1 MRTKLYLV
9 FFLAVLAG
17 TQKSIAQPI
26 DTLIYTMKYLGNTN
40 PYYEK
45 CTVIISDE
53 VYPPTGTYAGFF
65 APSVEERINVDFGT
79 DNTISTITTWS
90 FIVDSASGPVVT
102 FEQDYATDLGVNTG
116 LPNVPASSSTYKP
129 VAMFTFPKGVYTA
142 NFFPESEVYFMLN
155 IPRPIIT
162 LNNPVAQY
170 CPYDTVQ
177 LNAGMWGSEAGL
189 TFNWYFYTTNRSDTT
204 LLTSV
209 STPAFNLIPSQYP
222 ALMSLINGST
232 SNQNINFYCI
242 AVGTNN
248 ASPPSLFNSLQF
260 SPPPPSIGSISST
273 DACPNVPTGAAGTIT
288 LQNVVA
294 ADSCRYILRNG
305 LNNTSTCDPLNGSCL
320 DVAASGT
327 FKGSTYTITSVEPG
341 PYTLWVANKGG
352 SAGACYQTFNVTI
365 NAIAAL
371 SLGIV
376 SQANV
381 TCAGGSDGSITVN
394 TSGGQAGTVVYK
406 LLSEPGDV
414 LVTTQS
420 TGIFTNL
427 SAGSYKVSVTDGCNE
442 TQQPPVFT
450 LTQPTQ
456 VTGSYTKT
464 DATCNNPGN
473 GSLVVTVSQ
482 GSGTYNEYL
491 SLNGNVVNSLLNT
504 TQTTWEVDNL
514 AGGSY
519 SLQVVDAAASSC
531 TGYTATVTIGAPA
544 ALGLNA
550 PQETDPACNGVSTGI
565 VLLQG
570 TGGEGT
576 YGYSLTNAGS
586 GYDATN
592 ATGSFTGLTAGSYT
606 AIVQSTIAG
615 CSDAYTYPSPV
626 VVNQPAA
633 ISIGVTATGVSCYG
647 LQNGNI
653 IASLSGG
660 TGTLTTVWQQETG
673 GDWGTIGGS
682 GVTLSGLSP
691 GTYRLTVTDGNSC
704 SDTSAAQMITQPA
717 ALVIPSV
724 AMTDIVCYGGSGT
737 ITPVATGGNG
747 GNVFSYSADGGTT
760 YTSFTPGAAFPTGS
774 YGVEVMDSKGCT
786 AAYAAVQVITAPPSA
801 LSFTDQLSDYNGYNV
816 SCYGATNGLV
826 TVSATGG
833 NGGSYSGYNFGVD
846 GGALQS
852 SDVLAGLTAG
862 THTIRVEDGRGCVV
876 TQSGTLV
883 QPASQLSL
891 TLQSQQNNVCANGA
905 AGVLDVSASGG
916 TAPYSFS
923 QDGGSY
929 QSGGTFSGLGSGD
942 YTITAMDQNGC
953 RLDGIYTIVSLY
965 PALAVTPVVQA
976 VGCNGGSDGNINVT
990 VSGGFGP
997 YNYQWS
1003 VLSNDG
1009 GGSPVLSSAGSSAV
1023 GLAAGSYIVLVTDDK
1038 GCTTGDTV
1046 TVSQP
1051 AALNARLSVSPVCSN
1066 TTGGA
1071 VGVTASGGTPPYQY
1085 SSDGGSTQTPDTA
1098 FSGLAAGGYTMWIT
1112 DSHGCVWSQAVTIT
1126 TDTLEPSVAFLV
1138 STQQNALDTLQVEDI
1153 SEPVPDSILWS
1164 FDPATLL
1171 LGSDSAGPLI
1181 RYTQA
1186 GTYPATERVFYGGCV
1201 FSATQDI
1208 VIQAYDSNSVNPM
1221 VLAGASFDSVLVAPN
1236 PNAGV
1241 FNLYVSMYKA
1251 QHLLMTITSVAGQLV
1266 LRQEWDGQQIVSQ
1279 QIVLPSSVVSGAYI
1293 VELVTDSDVRDYNI
1307 IVAK

>member
-1 MRTKLYLV
+1 MKIKFYLV
-9 FFLAVLAG
+9 FLLAVLAA
-17 TQKSIAQPI
+17 TQKGFAQPI
-26 DTLIYTMKYLGNTN
+26 DTLVYTMKYLGNTN
-40 PYYEK
+40 PYYERAN
-45 CTVIISDE
+45 VIISDE
-53 VYPPTGTYAGFF
+53 VYPPTGTYTGFF
-65 APSVEERINVDFGT
+65 APYVEERTTVSFAT
-79 DNTISTITTWS
+79 DANQATISTWS
-90 FIVDSASGPVVT
+90 FIIDSASNPVVT
-102 FEQDYATDLGVNTG
+102 FEQDYATDLGINTG
-116 LPNVPASSSTYKP
+116 LPNVPASSSTYNTE
-129 VAMFTFPKGVYTA
+129 AMFTFPKGVYTA
-142 NFFPESEVYFMLN
+142 NLFPESEVYFMLN

-162 LNNPVAQY
+162 LNNPVTQY

-189 TFNWYFYTTNRSDTT
+189 TFKWYFYTTSRSDTT

-232 SNQNINFYCI
+232 SNQNISFYCI
-242 AVGTNN
+242 AVGTNSS
-248 ASPPSLFNSLQF
+248 SPPSYNYAAQF

-320 DVAASGT
+320 DVAAAGT
-327 FKGSTYTITSVEPG
+327 FKGSTYTITNVEPG

-352 SAGACYQTFNVTI
+352 SAGACNQTFNVTI

-371 SLGIV
+371 SMGSV
-376 SQANV
+376 SQTNV
-381 TCAGGSDGSITVN
+381 SCAGGSNGSITVN

-427 SAGSYKVSVTDGCNE
+427 AAGSYKVSVTDGCNE
-442 TQQPPVFT
+442 TEQPPVFT

-456 VTGSYTKT
+456 VTGYYTKT

-491 SLNGNVVNSLLNT
+491 SLNGSVVNSLLNT

-531 TGYTATVTIGAPA
+531 AGYTATVTVGAPA

-550 PQETDPACNGVSTGI
+550 PQETDPACNGVATGSI
-565 VLLQG
+565 VLQG

-576 YGYSLTNAGS
+576 YGYSLTNAGV
-586 GYDATN
+586 GYDASN
-592 ATGSFTGLTAGSYT
+592 ATGAFSGLVAGSYT
-606 AIVQSTIAG
+606 AIVQSTLSG

-633 ISIGVTATGVSCYG
+633 IGIGVTVTEVSCYG
-647 LQNGNI
+647 LQNGSI
-653 IASLSGG
+653 VASLSGG

-673 GDWGTIGGS
+673 GSWGIVGG
-682 GVTLSGLSP
+682 GGTTLSGLSP
-691 GTYRLTVTDGNSC
+691 GVYQLTVTDGNSC
-704 SDTSAAQMITQPA
+704 SASSGVQTITQPD

-724 AMTDIVCYGGSGT
+724 GMTDIVCYGGSGT

-747 GNVFSYSADGGTT
+747 GDVFSYSADGGAT
-760 YTSFTPGAAFPTGS
+760 YTSFAPGASFLAGS
-774 YGVEVMDSKGCT
+774 YLMEVVDSKGCT
-786 AAYAAVQVITAPPSA
+786 ATYAGAQVITAPPSP
-801 LSFTDQLSDYNGYNV
+801 LSFTDQLSNYNGYNV
-816 SCYGATNGLV
+816 SCYGAANGSV
-826 TVSATGG
+826 TVSVTGG
-833 NGGSYSGYNFGVD
+833 NGGSYSGYSFGAD
-846 GGALQS
+846 GGSLQS

-862 THTIRVEDGRGCVV
+862 AHAIRVEDGRGCVV
-876 TQSGTLV
+876 TQQETLV

-891 TLQSQQNNVCANGA
+891 TLQSQQNNVCANGK

-923 QDGGSY
+923 QDGATFESN
-929 QSGGTFSGLGSGD
+929 GTFSGLGSGD

-953 RLDGIYTIVSLY
+953 RLDADYTIISLY
-965 PALAVTPVVQA
+965 PALAVAQVVQA
-976 VGCNGGSDGNINVT
+976 VGCNGGSDGNINLT
-990 VSGGFGP
+990 VSGGFAP
-997 YNYQWS
+997 YDYQWS
-1003 VLSNDG
+1003 LLPNDG
-1009 GGSPVLSSAGSSAV
+1009 RGGSALSSTGSSAV
-1023 GLAAGSYIVLVTDDK
+1023 GLEAGSYIVLVTDDK
-1038 GCTTGDTV
+1038 GCTTGDTIV
-1046 TVSQP
+1046 VSQP
-1051 AALNARLSVSPVCSN
+1051 AVLNARLSVSPICSN
-1066 TTGGA
+1066 TTGGT
-1071 VGVTASGGTPPYQY
+1071 VRVTASGGTPPYQY
-1085 SSDGGSTQTPDTA
+1085 SPDGGRTQTTDSA
-1098 FSGLAAGGYTMWIT
+1098 FSGLAAGSYTIGVT
-1112 DSHGCVWSQAVTIT
+1112 DSHGCTWSQPVTIT

-1153 SEPVPDSILWS
+1153 SEPAPDSILWS
-1164 FDPATLL
+1164 FDPATML
-1171 LGSDSAGPLI
+1171 LGSDSVGPLI

-1186 GTYPATERVFYGGCV
+1186 GTYPATERAFYGGCV
-1201 FSATQDI
+1201 FSVTQDI
-1208 VIQAYDSNSVNPM
+1208 VIQPYDSNSVNPM
-1221 VLAGASFDSVLVAPN
+1221 VLAGASFDSVLIAPN
-1236 PNAGV
+1236 PNTGV

-1251 QHLLMTITSVAGQLV
+1251 QHLLMTVTSLAGQMV
-1266 LRQEWDGQQIVSQ
+1266 FTQEWDGQQIVSQ